1 MCKTALRAK
10 FFKDNNIR
18 GIAYSKT
25 KDGDLEVTVK
35 SVNPGEYFS
44 SNKTYLFKK
53 GDDYKEDS
61 FMSQCLNYWI
71 YTKIWNKLIFLKY

>member
-1 MCKTALRAK
+1 MCKTALRDK

-18 GIAYSKT
+18 GVTYSKT

-35 SVNPGEYFS
+35 SVKPGEYFS
-44 SNKTYLFKK
+44 SDKTYVFKK

-61 FMSQCLNYWI
+61 FMYQLLNLY
-71 YTKIWNKLIFLKY
+71 KNMK